1 MAKHKKSF
9 NGGKFVNNIL
19 INFSS
24 DLLQCYSMI
33 SWNGWKDGVLSFWP
47 RMKWILRC
55 WWKDVLVGKNLI
67 SFFF

>member
-33 SWNGWKDGVLSFWP
+33 SWNG
-47 RMKWILRC
+47 
-55 WWKDVLVGKNLI
+55 
-67 SFFF
+67 